1 MAEVT
6 EEFPQNQEAA
16 KRFKGG
22 QKRKQPGPA
31 AMPTASPSFSLTFSN
46 GNDTP
51 SFQSH
56 SYANIHPHGHTGIH
70 HKNPAAVYHQAPS
83 LQPWPTPQAQ
93 DTPIIDFQGNQNF
106 NSNGQLGVHPQ
117 VPRGGLGGSEG
128 ITTTSIPATEIK
140 AEAVTPESLSGS
152 QFMADEMNALTAML
166 SETTLNNNMA
176 YYGPSAAPM
185 PEDLDDDDLWA
196 PHIRSTQIENPVVPP
211 EMRILPDLALRQY
224 LSDLYY
230 ENHFVLLPMVQR
242 QVLRVCEANIHMP
255 HCLLLCN
262 AIYFCGSMFSGDTM
276 PLRKY
281 SADEGSVGE
290 DFFLRGQA
298 LLDQK
303 YLTTHVCTIQALL
316 LFAIGHK
323 SPAQRSGF
331 ISQAITMALDMGLHM
346 KLDDTVNRFEKA
358 YRARVFWCCFF
369 FDSTS
374 SAIGG
379 KPTLINDEDITVD
392 MTVPG
397 DLGPETD
404 HCSDQYFVHCVRGW
418 TICRKIR
425 KNSKLFFRRPPPSQ
439 QVLLENL
446 DRLDKELVEWQE
458 HLPPVFDLVPAK
470 GAMMSNIS
478 SMAAVA
484 QLLCYALIILLH
496 HPYLPNPKNP
506 EAFQPPP
513 PEGGP
518 PDSQGYCTQAAKE
531 ITRISGLL
539 LKEAPRT
546 FEQNTPSRYALN
558 FAIRIHLRNAKCT
571 FDANLARESR
581 RDLQRSMDYVEQ
593 VENLQFF
600 RINRAKK
607 SDVADLLASC
617 RAALAQQKSTLDLAK
632 EAAATKRQQMMQER
646 QSQKQQQ
653 LLLQQQQQQQQ
664 HQLQLQLQLQLQQQ
678 QQQQQQLQLQN
689 QMAQPGQHQVHAQQS
704 TSTVLSHIPA
714 QQDPQHQYQLHQQRL
729 QQLAHEKQMAQKFLA
744 QQQQQLHTL
753 RQQHQQHQL
762 LRQQMQGREQQ
773 LLQQQHQHQQ
783 QQLQQQQQQ
792 QQQGVSS
799 SSLQNASL
807 FQGQPAFVYSST
819 LPGVP
824 LEQPT
829 LIQPSPLVADHP
841 PNEQLS
847 QQHPLNAPQ
856 ASWISTIDPNAPSLI
871 SQTQGVLPGSD
882 SYLDSLQGGDPPEDT
897 VDIHSIT
904 IDPSQE
910 ALFSTAA
917 SNIYND
923 TMAYRSAIPASSISS
938 PSPLMPATALDSYV
952 VEEVL
957 SRSAVPYPSPATTS
971 ITSVS
976 GHNHFSPTSSSLEDE
991 ALSPQSFTSSSTTVS
1006 PLMHSV
1012 QLQRQQQSLFS
1023 AVSDSMNNSNFNPY
1037 MATTNTT
1044 THQQLQQQL
1053 PSTPEIPLSSSV
1065 VNSPSMPTE
1074 EAVLQS
1080 FTGQLMHDTF
1090 YMHVNLPAEHP
1101 RNDPTS
1107 FVYLP
1112 SELEYGDAAAAT
1124 PTPSPGA
1131 SGSSHS
1137 SP

>member
-6 EEFPQNQEAA
+6 EEFHQNQEGA

-22 QKRKQPGPA
+22 QGQKRKQPGSDAIPS
-31 AMPTASPSFSLTFSN
+31 ASPSSFSPVFYPESN
-46 GNDTP
+46 GNV
-51 SFQSH
+51 QSY
-56 SYANIHPHGHTGIH
+56 SYAIFHPH
-70 HKNPAAVYHQAPS
+70 HQP
-83 LQPWPTPQAQ
+83 PWPTSQV
-93 DTPIIDFQGNQNF
+93 QG
-106 NSNGQLGVHPQ
+106 SPTIE
-117 VPRGGLGGSEG
+117 VPRGGPGGVLPEG
-128 ITTTSIPATEIK
+128 MNTSATTEIK
-140 AEAVTPESLSGS
+140 AEAPESLSGS
-152 QFMADEMNALTAML
+152 QFMANEMNALTAML
-166 SETTLNNNMA
+166 SETTLSNNMA

-185 PEDLDDDDLWA
+185 PDDLDDDDLWA
-196 PHIRSTQIENPVVPP
+196 PHIRSTQIENLVVPP
-211 EMRILPDLALRQY
+211 EMRILPDLTLRQY

-276 PLRKY
+276 PLRKV
-281 SADEGSVGE
+281 SGDEGSVGE

-331 ISQAITMALDMGLHM
+331 ISQAITMALDMGLHI

-470 GAMMSNIS
+470 GSMMSNIS

-632 EAAATKRQQMMQER
+632 EAAAAKRQQMMQER

-678 QQQQQQLQLQN
+678 QLQLQG

-704 TSTVLSHIPA
+704 TSTVLSSHIPV

-773 LLQQQHQHQQ
+773 QLQQQHLHLQQQLQH
-783 QQLQQQQQQ
+783 QQLQQQQQ
-792 QQQGVSS
+792 GLSN

-824 LEQPT
+824 LEQPI
-829 LIQPSPLVADHP
+829 LVQPSPLVADHP

-882 SYLDSLQGGDPPEDT
+882 SYLDPLQGGNPPEDA

-923 TMAYRSAIPASSISS
+923 TMTYRSAIPASSISS
-938 PSPLMPATALDSYV
+938 PSPLMPATALESYV

-1023 AVSDSMNNSNFNPY
+1023 AVSDSMNNSNFSPY
-1037 MATTNTT
+1037 MTTAT

-1053 PSTPEIPLSSSV
+1053 PSTPEMPLSSSV